1 MKHLKYL
8 LSLII
13 TLLLVSNINVY
24 AAINEVKLTTPKTI
38 SKDQEFTVD
47 VIFSTDTVTDGFKAT
62 LTYET
67 SVIELLNI
75 EEKNNWHLDSGFSKA
90 SPFSLDFSHENGLT
104 GDITI
109 ATLRFKVRSTVAKT
123 STFISLEG
131 TTKAKE
137 DETITAF
144 EKVTKNIDVKSTDNT
159 LKDIKVNGKT
169 ITNFSPKQYDYAF
182 MVDPSTTTVNF
193 EATLN
198 DKTATFKD
206 KYGPKTGVSLDYGE
220 NVFEIVV
227 VSASLEEKK
236 YVITITRPDNRGTN
250 NNLSDL
256 IVNSNNKL
264 LEFDSNTLLY
274 TITTH
279 KLKKI
284 DIVAVPQDS
293 KAKVEIDQPKELAIG
308 SNTIKIKVISEN
320 KDEKVYTLVINNLD
334 TDIDTTLRDIE
345 IFGIDDDI
353 NFEKNKYDYEIM
365 YKAKYKDNI
374 VIKPELNN
382 EDEAIVDKAKID
394 KDLANLGPGKKV
406 TISVKAKDGT
416 DGVESVYTIT
426 FKKDTRINFF
436 LILGLIIFIVLL
448 VIFIR
453 LVLKNKK
460 EKKIIEEK
468 EKNLAKTKRL
478 EKINLE

>member
-182 MVDPSTTTVNF
+182 M
-193 EATLN
+193 
-198 DKTATFKD
+198 D

-293 KAKVEIDQPKELAIG
+293 KAKVEIDQPKELVIG